1 MHTLISRS
9 TIVATV
15 GALALSAP
23 AAARPG
29 SHSFQRTYPIA
40 SHLCAQV
47 AAGHAPKRLRGD
59 EAQVN
64 QACAALQGSY
74 SQAVTAALAAQ
85 AAFRSGAVTIHTQ
98 ANQAC
103 RAARAAHN
111 PAACRAARAQAQ
123 VQLQALRQTRRG
135 AFAQYHASIEA
146 ARRAFW
152 ATIHSLRGGAGIA
165 PDQPQPNSPVPTG
178 GQ

>member
-1 MHTLISRS
+1 MPNLISRS
-9 TIVATV
+9 ALIAAL
-15 GALALSAP
+15 GALILSAP

-29 SHSFQRTYPIA
+29 SRSFQRTYPIA
-40 SHLCAQV
+40 SRLCAQV

-64 QACAALQGSY
+64 QACTTLQGSY
-74 SQAVTAALAAQ
+74 AQAVTTVLAAE
-85 AAFRSGAVTIHTQ
+85 AAFRSGATSVRTQ
-98 ANQAC
+98 ASQSC
-103 RAARAAHN
+103 RAARAAHDS
-111 PAACRAARAQAQ
+111 AACRAARAQAQ
-123 VQLQALRQTRRG
+123 AQLLALRQTQRG

-165 PDQPQPNSPVPTG
+165 PDHPQPNSPVPTG